1 MPVPARV
8 ATERPPRPRL
18 ALRTWLVP
26 LGPVLLVFLLA
37 AAFGALLGLPGSGS
51 EHAANT
57 VTSPQQDAVQ
67 RLDDV
72 RFRLR
77 DELAFAGAVDEQ
89 ADAAQ
94 RLAMAYGRAA
104 DHVTSPALVSAAKEA
119 SLAYLALESAARAG
133 DQDAY
138 DSARARGEA
147 AERRVESEL
156 AQINRSRT
164 GG

>member
-1 MPVPARV
+1 MPV
-8 ATERPPRPRL
+8 ATEPPSRRRAPL
-18 ALRTWLVP
+18 SAWLVAV
-26 LGPVLLVFLLA
+26 GPVLLVLVVA

-51 EHAANT
+51 EQAANSAS
-57 VTSPQQDAVQ
+57 SPQQNAVQ
-67 RLDDV
+67 RLDEV

-77 DELAFAGAVDEQ
+77 DELAFAGTVEEQ

-104 DHVTSPALVSAAKEA
+104 DHVTSAALVSTTKEA

-138 DSARARGEA
+138 DSARERVEA
-147 AERRVESEL
+147 AEKEIERDL

-164 GG
+164 AR